1 MDYLL
6 RDSYFCGVS
15 YGNYDLDWLLDN
27 LEICING
34 EEATLGISEEQSSPS
49 TTSPQ

>member
-15 YGNYDLDWLLDN
+15 YGQYDLDWLLDN
-27 LEICING
+27 LEIAQLEIM
-34 EEATLGISEEQSSPS
+34 QSLELMKGPLLLLMIFY
-49 TTSPQ
+49 